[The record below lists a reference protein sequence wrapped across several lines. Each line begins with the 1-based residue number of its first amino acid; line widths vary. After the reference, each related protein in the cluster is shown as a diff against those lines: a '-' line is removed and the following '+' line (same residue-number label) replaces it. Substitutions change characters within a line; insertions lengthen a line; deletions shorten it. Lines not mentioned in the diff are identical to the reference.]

1 MTRRGGA
8 WGATRGRRG
17 VTLIIIALLIVVLVG
32 MVGVALDFSR
42 FYLYRV
48 QLQTSADAAA
58 LAGAMEIERKSPTTA
73 PDSALD
79 YVALNLVDGVP
90 ATVPASAVLPGTW
103 DFSNSTF
110 TPAASFS
117 TAGVN
122 AVKVTATHSAAYTFG
137 QVWETANL
145 GLHTTATAA
154 VGYVGT
160 TDCLKP
166 WAVAY
171 QSLLDALYP
180 PAGSKPVS
188 YDLTVADIATLSQ
201 EGPANQLP
209 LLLSPANPTAP
220 GNIDAVQVNIPWNG
234 NNSYKAAI
242 DGACSDMLI
251 GPGTWLNADP
261 GEGAGQTKNS
271 LKAFCDANGG
281 TSGGGGNFTCLGAP
295 KVKMA
300 MWDINNGGSGAGLQF
315 RVKYVG
321 VFAVEHFSMI
331 GSQITGYFSS
341 MAASG
346 GLTSSPSPITESVL
360 VQ

>member
-1 MTRRGGA
+1 MGGA
-8 WGATRGRRG
+8 WSTERRG
-17 VTLIIIALLIVVLVG
+17 ATLIIIALLIVVLVG

-48 QLQTSADAAA
+48 QLQTTADAAA
-58 LAGAMEIERKSPTTA
+58 LAGAMEVERKSPTTA

-79 YVALNLVDGVP
+79 YVAADLVDGGS
-90 ATVPASAVLPGTW
+90 ATMPRSAVLPGTW
-103 DFSNSTF
+103 DFTTSTF

-122 AVKVTATHSAAYTFG
+122 AVKVTATDSAAYTFG
-137 QVWETANL
+137 RVWQTANL
-145 GLHTTATAA
+145 NLRATATAA

-160 TDCLKP
+160 TNCLKP

-180 PAGSKPVS
+180 PAGSKSVS
-188 YDLTVADIATLSQ
+188 YDLTAADIATLSQ
-201 EGPANQLP
+201 AGPANQLP
-209 LLLSPANPTAP
+209 LHLSVTNPTAP
-220 GNIDAVQVNIPWNG
+220 GNIDAVQVNIPWSG

-242 DGACSDMLI
+242 DGACSNMEI
-251 GPGTWLNADP
+251 GPDTWLNAEP
-261 GEGAGQTKNS
+261 GEGAARTRAS
-271 LKAFCDANGG
+271 LQAFCDANGG

-295 KVKMA
+295 KVKIA
-300 MWDINNGGSGAGLQF
+300 MWDINNGGTGGGLQF

-321 VFAVEHFSMI
+321 VFAVESFSLA

-341 MAASG
+341 MGANG
-346 GLTSSPSPITESVL
+346 GLTSSPSPILESVL